1 MENKHYSGRAK
12 VLCKPNPWHLPL
24 ATISIS
30 PQNLHSSKVY
40 KNELKRCVVR
50 NMWVHLASGNT
61 LAWFFHALS
70 NLFSQDSAS
79 YLQILQ
85 GQSKWNSVLH
95 TTELPARED
104 HEIIYIKFR
113 LVELPRGRTGKP
125 ILTMS
130 ALPCHIFHDLNH
142 WVSEAHNY
150 MPDRSILMKKNW
162 TVNCI
167 KVFGTIVCCTK
178 MS

>member
-30 PQNLHSSKVY
+30 TQNLHSSHVY
-40 KNELKRCVVR
+40 KNELKRWVVR

-85 GQSKWNSVLH
+85 GQSKWNSELH

-113 LVELPRGRTGKP
+113 LVELPHSRTRKS
-125 ILTMS
+125 ILTMPGS
-130 ALPCHIFHDLNH
+130 SLSYLPL
-142 WVSEAHNY
+142 SEPPNFR
-150 MPDRSILMKKNW
+150 RS
-162 TVNCI
+162 
-167 KVFGTIVCCTK
+167 
-178 MS
+178 